1 MNSELLCMKKDII
14 NDIRLYNNIVTI
26 LNLSTSI
33 EKIVFVYRDEEGI
46 INREEEYIP
55 FYNVSSNKFVFINSR
70 SDTEDV
76 RKLSGDDMI
85 KRIEEFDTTGF
96 NYIAVNYNMKKIFY

>member
-1 MNSELLCMKKDII
+1 MSSELIYTRKDII
-14 NDIRLYNNIVTI
+14 NDIRLYDNIATI

-33 EKIVFVYRDEEGI
+33 EKIVFVYRDGEGI

-76 RKLSGDDMI
+76 RKLSVDDMI
-85 KRIEEFDTTGF
+85 KRVEEFDTTGF
-96 NYIAVNYNMKKIFY
+96 NYIAVNYNMKKIFH

>member
-1 MNSELLCMKKDII
+1 MSTELFHTRKDII
-14 NDIRLYNNIVTI
+14 NDIRLYDNIATV

-33 EKIVFVYRDEEGI
+33 EKIVFVYWDEEGI

-55 FYNVSSNKFVFINSR
+55 SYNVSSSKFVFINSR
-70 SDTEDV
+70 SDTEDA
-76 RKLSGDDMI
+76 RKLSVDDMI